1 MAKCAWRPD
10 EGESKCASTAAENKY
25 TLCEPHYA
33 EMIRRAKVRRDGW
46 KAKAMETNAIRANI
60 LNGLETAKSNGQAA
74 LLSHVAEGGT
84 YEGSKSVVVGHSR
97 TNSVFYNFV
106 MGRVKAQ
113 QVRLPGWDHPQWA
126 NGAILIPVK
135 GLSMEAARLYAD
147 AYNNTLSEYAITD
160 TTAIVSE
167 IG

>member
-10 EGESKCASTAAENKY
+10 EGETKCASTAADNRY
-25 TLCEPHYA
+25 TLCPEHYD
-33 EMIRRAKVRRDGW
+33 EMIRRAKVRREGW
-46 KAKAMETNAIRANI
+46 KAKAMETNSIRANI
-60 LNGLETAKSNGQAA
+60 LNGLTAADKAGQAA
-74 LLSHVAEGGT
+74 LLEFVAEGGEYT
-84 YEGSKSVVVGHSR
+84 GPKSVVVGHSR

-126 NGAILIPVK
+126 NGAILIPARDM
-135 GLSMEAARLYAD
+135 SMQAARKYAD
-147 AYNNTLSEYAITD
+147 AYNATLSEYGIED

-167 IG
+167 L